1 MIYFFRWTIKSPFV
15 KIAEGTMKVVPPV
28 KIFFSQLNHLRDLLA
43 KYKTLRCPHA
53 KRLYYIKIVTY
64 IWPHFHQVLKPLLPS
79 LSPKPVYPPTSPP
92 LSHLTLHLRTG
103 GARGPL
109 PLPLPLPPK
118 SDSRRG
124 GWRWRGSSRVE
135 ALTSPPSLPAPI
147 SGRRRG
153 ERRRQRGSNM
163 EAALPSLPSLLTPR
177 SSRRRASG
185 GGGAS
190 LPSLPPSPL
199 IDTARGGRATV
210 AAPLSPS
217 LFLDPARRGGAT
229 ATVSALPSPCSLHP
243 SQIRPTVLALP
254 SPPLPPRL
262 GRGVGWRWRWLAA
275 RRLPTLS
282 LPNYFCVRLKYFH
295 RRMDLAPVKM
305 KKPPTQI
312 IFAGGFTRLKTT
324 CENVVFP

>member
-135 ALTSPPSLPAPI
+135 ALTLPAPR
-147 SGRRRG
+147 SGRGGSGGSAWKRG
-153 ERRRQRGSNM
+153 RQRSPPFPPSSLLDPPRRRR
-163 EAALPSLPSLLTPR
+163 
-177 SSRRRASG
+177 RRRA
-185 GGGAS
+185 
-190 LPSLPPSPL
+190 PPRSLPPL
-199 IDTARGGRATV
+199 R
-210 AAPLSPS
+210 
-217 LFLDPARRGGAT
+217 
-229 ATVSALPSPCSLHP
+229 C
-243 SQIRPTVLALP
+243 
-254 SPPLPPRL
+254 
-262 GRGVGWRWRWLAA
+262 
-275 RRLPTLS
+275 
-282 LPNYFCVRLKYFH
+282 
-295 RRMDLAPVKM
+295 
-305 KKPPTQI
+305 
-312 IFAGGFTRLKTT
+312 
-324 CENVVFP
+324 